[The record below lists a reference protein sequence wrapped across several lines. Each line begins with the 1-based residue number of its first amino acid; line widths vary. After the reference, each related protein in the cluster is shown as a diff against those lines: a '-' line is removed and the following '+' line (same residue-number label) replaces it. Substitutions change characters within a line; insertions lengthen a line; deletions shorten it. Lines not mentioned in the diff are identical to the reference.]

1 MEGNDVC
8 KISIMAAFADYMLAG
23 GDPCSTSFS
32 DSLAPDASVEADR
45 HHDRGIFPVHQS
57 LIHAPIKS
65 PRRLI
70 AYSCFRAT
78 IGLAEAAR
86 IAL

>member
-45 HHDRGIFPVHQS
+45 HHGRGIFPIHQS
-57 LIHAPIKS
+57 LIHAPIQS
-65 PRRLI
+65 PGRLI
-70 AYSCFRAT
+70 LYSCFRAST
-78 IGLAEAAR
+78 GLAEAALT
-86 IAL
+86 AL